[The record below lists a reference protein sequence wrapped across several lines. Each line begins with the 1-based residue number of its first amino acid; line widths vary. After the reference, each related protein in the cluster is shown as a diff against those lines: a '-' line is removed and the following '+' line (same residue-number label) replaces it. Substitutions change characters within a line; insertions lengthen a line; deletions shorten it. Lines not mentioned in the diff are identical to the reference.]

1 MMVRKLIIL
10 LIRLYQKLWSSW
22 HMPVCRF
29 YPSCSEYAVQ
39 VLEKHNI
46 LQAGILIVYRL
57 ARCHPF
63 CDGGYDPAP

>member
-1 MMVRKLIIL
+1 MFRQLIIS
-10 LIRLYQKLWSSW
+10 LIRLYQKAWSSW

-39 VLEKHNI
+39 ALEKYGI
-46 LQAGILIVYRL
+46 IRAIILILYRL

-63 CDGGYDPAP
+63 CHGGYDPVP